1 MTVRDLTIDGQGGM
15 PCQLALRN
23 RACALVGSIA
33 ERFLRRDKF
42 PRNLANFASGL
53 KNPATVGVS
62 ILRRRHRQTPPH
74 ELPDAGTIGPA
85 DR

>member
-42 PRNLANFASGL
+42 PRNLANFRVRTEKSRDG
-53 KNPATVGVS
+53 
-62 ILRRRHRQTPPH
+62 RRLYLEKTTPP
-74 ELPDAGTIGPA
+74 DAA
-85 DR
+85 A